1 LSNTIFSENIL
12 QAGFTGIGVGAAYY
26 GLRPIVEF
34 MTFNFSMQVRD
45 LLSCIQLS
53 ETYIKSIFR
62 CFMVLTQPHNFPIKP
77 KNDIIQTSTRVQH
90 IKIDFLFFQEDDIKI
105 P

>member
-1 LSNTIFSENIL
+1 MSNTIFSENIL

-45 LLSCIQLS
+45 PLPCIQLS
-53 ETYIKSIFR
+53 ETYIKIIFR
-62 CFMVLTQPHNFPIKP
+62 CYGVDSTTQLPYNTQKWHNSNI
-77 KNDIIQTSTRVQH
+77 
-90 IKIDFLFFQEDDIKI
+90 
-105 P
+105 